1 MAVTLSIGIGI
12 KSDKYNENYVYAR
25 NAIDL
30 ALGRGGDQVVI
41 KDHDDILYFGGKS
54 KQVESKTR
62 VKAESRHRRF
72 RKSLRPVRTYLSWA
86 TASQM

>member
-1 MAVTLSIGIGI
+1 M
-12 KSDKYNENYVYAR
+12 
-25 NAIDL
+25 

-41 KDHDDILYFGGKS
+41 KDHNDILYFGGKS

-62 VKAESRHRRF
+62 VKARVKAQAL

>member
-41 KDHDDILYFGGKS
+41 KDHDDILYFWRQVKAGGEQDKGKGKS
-54 KQVESKTR
+54 QGTG
-62 VKAESRHRRF
+62 
-72 RKSLRPVRTYLSWA
+72 
-86 TASQM
+86 ASGNH